1 MHPSLIYLRRW
12 IVTGFVP
19 WDSQP
24 LEDWA
29 SKYAPGKFIELDGL
43 STHYIEKGSGDP
55 IILLHGFFFDT
66 YMWDKNIDVLA
77 ERYKVYAFDLWGF
90 GYSTREPLDY
100 GYPLYTKQLRKFM
113 DALEIPQASLIGQ
126 SMGGGTIINFT
137 ISNRERVNKIILVDV
152 AGMPNRLPIMGRIS
166 NLPILGE
173 FMYGLNNNLLRK
185 MTLGNTFL
193 HNKHIITEEYFEN
206 ATRFHKIKGT
216 TEVLLHVTRKQ
227 FFYTLIEEI
236 RKLSLL
242 DVPILIVWGREEKSI
257 PLAVGEEMHKIL
269 KGSRLEILDQAGHC
283 AHDDQSTLFNQLALD
298 FLESPINA
306 S

>member
-1 MHPSLIYLRRW
+1 VSE
-12 IVTGFVP
+12 FVP
-19 WDSQP
+19 WNSQP

-43 STHYIEKGSGDP
+43 STHYIEQGSGDP
-55 IILLHGFFFDT
+55 VILLHGFFFDT
-66 YMWDKNIDVLA
+66 YMWNKNIDVLA
-77 ERYKVYAFDLWGF
+77 ERFKVYAFDLWGF

-100 GYPLYTKQLRKFM
+100 GYPIYTKQLLKFM
-113 DALEIPQASLIGQ
+113 EALEIPKASLIGQ

-137 ISNRERVNKIILVDV
+137 VSNRERVDKIVLVDA

-166 NLPILGE
+166 NLPKLGE
-173 FMYGLNNNLLRK
+173 FMYGLNNNFIRR

-193 HNKHIITEEYFEN
+193 HNKQIITEEYFEN

-216 TEVLLHVTRKQ
+216 TEVMLYITRKQ
-227 FFYTLIEEI
+227 FFDTLIEEI
-236 RKLSLL
+236 KQLGMMN
-242 DVPILIVWGREEKSI
+242 VPTLIVWGREEKSI
-257 PLAVGEEMHKIL
+257 PLPIGEEMHTLL

-283 AHDDQSTLFNQLALD
+283 PHDDQSTLFNQLALD
-298 FLESPINA
+298 FLESQNNA

>member
-1 MHPSLIYLRRW
+1 M
-12 IVTGFVP
+12 TGFVP
-19 WDSQP
+19 WNSQP
-24 LEDWA
+24 LEGWA

-66 YMWDKNIDVLA
+66 YMWNKNIDVLA

-113 DALEIPQASLIGQ
+113 EALEIPQASLIGQ

-137 ISNRERVNKIILVDV
+137 ISNRERVNKIILVDA

-166 NLPILGE
+166 NLPKLGE
-173 FMYGLNNNLLRK
+173 FMYGLNNNFLRK

-193 HNKHIITEEYFEN
+193 HNKQIITEEYFEN

-227 FFYTLIEEI
+227 FFDTLIEEI